1 MDIDGLGSE
10 TVLLLYQNGLIENIG
25 DLYFLDR
32 EKLLHLERMAEKSV
46 DNLLQG
52 VEASKSKPFTK
63 VLFGLGIRYVGETVA
78 KKLVKAFES
87 IDNMREATH
96 YEFIEVDEIGDR
108 IAESLIDYFSD
119 HRNVLLIED

>member
-1 MDIDGLGSE
+1 MDINGLGSE
-10 TVLLLYQNGLIENIG
+10 TVLLLYQNSLIENVG

-87 IDNMREATH
+87 IDNMREAT
-96 YEFIEVDEIGDR
+96 
-108 IAESLIDYFSD
+108 
-119 HRNVLLIED
+119 RNNL